1 LVKAFGISPVIC
13 GSTSRQNKRYGCHSA
28 AAILPDPTVHLW
40 KTLDVL
46 MRHKVE
52 WSIMGRLEM
61 KQVAALPYD
70 LGPDG
75 GLKVMLITSRRTCR
89 WVIPKG
95 NPIKGIKAHKAAALE
110 AFEEAGL
117 IGIMTNRAVGK
128 FRYIKQKNNLTQADV
143 EVTVFP
149 MLVTK
154 QVDDWPE
161 RRQRERR
168 WLDLFAAA
176 QLADDPGLKRLIL
189 AFDPHRSD

>member
-1 LVKAFGISPVIC
+1 MLDHG
-13 GSTSRQNKRYGCHSA
+13 
-28 AAILPDPTVHLW
+28 PTN
-40 KTLDVL
+40 
-46 MRHKVE
+46 
-52 WSIMGRLEM
+52 M

-75 GLKVMLITSRRTCR
+75 ELKVMLITSRRTRR

-95 NPIKGIKAHKAAALE
+95 NPIKGIKAYKAAAQE

-117 IGIMTNRAVGK
+117 TGFMSNRAVGK
-128 FRYIKQKNNLTQADV
+128 FRYKKQKNNLTQVDV

-149 MLVTK
+149 MFVTD
-154 QVDDWPE
+154 QADDWPE

-168 WLDLFAAA
+168 WLDLFAAS
-176 QLADDPGLKRLIL
+176 QLADDAGLRRLIL